1 MKPIWPNQPTLDFI
15 AARNAG
21 TMVDHLGIQFTAID
35 ESSLTATMPV
45 DQRTKQPAGIL
56 HGGANVVLA
65 ETLGSVAGNLVVPTN
80 KMVVGVEINANHLR
94 SVKDG
99 LVTGVCT
106 ALHLGGRTQ
115 VWEIKIYDD
124 QEKLSCVSRL
134 TCAVVDRPNL
144 NAVTTST

>member
-1 MKPIWPNQPTLDFI
+1 MKAIWPNKPTLDFI

-21 TMVDHLGIQFTAID
+21 TMVDHLGICFTAID
-35 ESSLTATMPV
+35 DHSLTATMPV
-45 DQRTKQPAGIL
+45 DARTKQPAGIL

-65 ETLGSVAGNLVVPTN
+65 ETLGSVAGNLVVPVN

-99 LVTGVCT
+99 VVTGVCS

-115 VWEIKIYDD
+115 VWEIKIYDNHN
-124 QEKLSCVSRL
+124 KLSCVSRL
-134 TCAVVDRPNL
+134 TCAVVDRP
-144 NAVTTST
+144 TTAEK